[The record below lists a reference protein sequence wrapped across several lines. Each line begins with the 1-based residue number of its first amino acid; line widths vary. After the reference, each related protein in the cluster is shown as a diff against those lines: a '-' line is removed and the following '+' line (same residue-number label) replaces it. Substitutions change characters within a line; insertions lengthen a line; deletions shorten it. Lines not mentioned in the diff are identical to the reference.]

1 VQLTDADR
9 EQLYARLSD
18 HVARDHI
25 DLAEHERR
33 VTLIADARTWDQA
46 AAAFEDLPTPA
57 VGGRD
62 PEPRSAPWFR
72 GHADSEAPGAGWRPT
87 AERFRDPKTRKV
99 MRVWEDGS
107 GQRHYVPDE

>member
-9 EQLYARLSD
+9 EELYARLAD

-33 VTLIADARTWDQA
+33 IALVAGAETWDQA
-46 AAAFEDLPTPA
+46 ALAFHDLPAPPA
-57 VGGRD
+57 GRD
-62 PEPRSAPWFR
+62 RQPRQAPWFG
-72 GHADSEAPGAGWRPT
+72 GHADAEAPGPGWRPT
-87 AERFRDPKTRKV
+87 GERFRDPRTRRV

>member
-9 EQLYARLSD
+9 EELFARLAD
-18 HVARDHI
+18 HAARDHI

-33 VTLIADARTWDQA
+33 IAVIAEARTWDQA
-46 AAAFEDLPTPA
+46 AVAFDDLPG
-57 VGGRD
+57 VVSGRD
-62 PEPRSAPWFR
+62 PEPRQAPWFR
-72 GHADSEAPGAGWRPT
+72 GHADAELPGPGWRPT
-87 AERFRDPKTRKV
+87 NERFRDPKTRRV

>member
-9 EQLYARLSD
+9 EDLYARLAEHAS
-18 HVARDHI
+18 RDHI

-33 VTLIADARTWDQA
+33 IGLIAEAETWDQA
-46 AAAFEDLPTPA
+46 SAAFHDLPAPA
-57 VGGRD
+57 GGRD
-62 PEPRSAPWFR
+62 PEPRPARWFR
-72 GHADSEAPGAGWRPT
+72 GHADAEAPGPGWRPT
-87 AERFRDPKTRKV
+87 GERFRDPKTRKV